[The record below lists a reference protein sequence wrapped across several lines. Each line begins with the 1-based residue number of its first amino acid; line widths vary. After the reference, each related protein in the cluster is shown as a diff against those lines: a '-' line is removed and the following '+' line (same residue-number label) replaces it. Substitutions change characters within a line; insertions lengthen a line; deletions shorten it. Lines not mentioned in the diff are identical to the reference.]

1 MSETVCPL
9 CERPISERVPK
20 SLHHLIPRSKGGK
33 GGVTV
38 LLHHQCHK
46 EIHAT
51 LSEGELASSFK
62 TIKTLKAHPRL
73 EKYIEW
79 VSKRQASFISRTKVK
94 KR

>member
-9 CERPISERVPK
+9 CERPIPEGVPQ

-33 GGVTV
+33 GGATV

-46 EIHAT
+46 EIHAA
-51 LSEGELASSFK
+51 LSEGELARQFQ
-62 TIKTLKAHPRL
+62 TIQSLKAHPRL
-73 EKYIEW
+73 EKYIKW
-79 VSKRQASFISRTKVK
+79 VSKRPASFISRTKVK